1 MTDAVSDKDQNQGP
15 EGKTP
20 GDDATREDRPHRIRQ
35 LLIRLRDQRS
45 LLSAHFRGRS
55 DSFGTLL
62 LDVDVDSGELEFDE
76 LSPTDGDRLVK
87 LHQQFQVSGQ
97 LDGAQLSFPV
107 KVLGRRMREG
117 LASYR
122 TTLPDAMRYHQ
133 RRKAFRVE
141 APVRP
146 KCRVSLSTTSGDF
159 YEGQLADLSVTG
171 AGFLMKSKLAEALP
185 RGTHCHCEIELPS
198 GSIESS
204 VEIRFNLA
212 VRDKPFNRLGA
223 QFTGLSAADRRRI
236 ERFVFEL
243 QRRQLKAE
251 R

>member
-1 MTDAVSDKDQNQGP
+1 MSDKEHDKQVRAGNS
-15 EGKTP
+15 P
-20 GDDATREDRPHRIRQ
+20 GEDPTREDRPNRIRQ

-62 LDVDVDSGELEFDE
+62 LNVDPDKGELEFDE

-107 KVLGRRMREG
+107 KVLSRQIREG

-122 TTLPDAMRYHQ
+122 TTLPTAMRYHQ

-146 KCRVSLSTTSGDF
+146 KCKVSISTTSGDV
-159 YEGQLADLSVTG
+159 YDGQLADLSVTG
-171 AGFLMKSKLAEALP
+171 AGFLMKTKKAEALP
-185 RGTHCHCEIELPS
+185 RGTHCDCEIELPS
-198 GSIESS
+198 GSIQSA

-212 VRDKPFNRLGA
+212 VQDKPFNRLGG

-243 QRRQLKAE
+243 QRRQLKAD